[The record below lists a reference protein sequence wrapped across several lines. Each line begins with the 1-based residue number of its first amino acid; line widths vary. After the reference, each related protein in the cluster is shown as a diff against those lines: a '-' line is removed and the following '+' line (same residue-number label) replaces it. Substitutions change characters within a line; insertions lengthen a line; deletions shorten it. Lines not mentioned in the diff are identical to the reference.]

1 MTEDEFMLDT
11 FYRFKKFAIV
21 GISRTWQR
29 PSNFVGKYL
38 LYHGYSVYPVNPK
51 YTSVLGQRCFPR
63 LSDVVDS
70 IEVVICFRRADSLLQ
85 LLPEF
90 NKKKVKVLWL
100 QLGIICEKVKAE
112 AEALGIQVVMD
123 RCIKIEHAR
132 LFGGLNFMGVNTK
145 VISSKRSR
153 IVFN

>member
-1 MTEDEFMLDT
+1 MFQAGRLVTSIN
-11 FYRFKKFAIV
+11 A
-21 GISRTWQR
+21 RT
-29 PSNFVGKYL
+29 
-38 LYHGYSVYPVNPK
+38 
-51 YTSVLGQRCFPR
+51 GQ
-63 LSDVVDS
+63 
-70 IEVVICFRRADSLLQ
+70 
-85 LLPEF
+85 
-90 NKKKVKVLWL
+90 KKVKVLWL

-123 RCIKIEHAR
+123 KCIKIEHAR

>member
-1 MTEDEFMLDT
+1 M
-11 FYRFKKFAIV
+11 
-21 GISRTWQR
+21 
-29 PSNFVGKYL
+29 
-38 LYHGYSVYPVNPK
+38 YPVNPK
-51 YTSVLGQRCFPR
+51 YTRVLGQRCFPR
-63 LSDVVDS
+63 LSDVIDS

-85 LLPEF
+85 LMPEL

-100 QLGIICEKVKAE
+100 QLGIVCEKVKAE